1 MSGRLTDYLVE
12 KWLAELSPAWF
23 SLHHSNPDIS
33 GSYATEVFGG
43 GYTRAQSYLTPP
55 ANRSTWNSDIISFR
69 SMPSGVITHIG
80 LWDASTRGNLLV
92 SVELEDHINVVNSK
106 TLSFAARD
114 IAISLR

>member
-1 MSGRLTDYLVE
+1 MAGRLTDFLVE
-12 KWLAELSPAWF
+12 KWLGELSPAWF
-23 SLHHSNPDIS
+23 GLHHSNPDVS
-33 GSYATEVFGG
+33 GNYASEVFGG
-43 GYTRAQSYLTPP
+43 GYTRAQSHLSLPT
-55 ANRSTWNSDIISFR
+55 NRATWNTDVISFR

-92 SVELEDHINVVNSK
+92 SIELEQHINVVNSK